1 MRPAFATKVAL
12 VQLKTLGK
20 EAIPHA
26 LERVERYR
34 LLNEP
39 AVAESICQ
47 DILQVDPDHQQA
59 LVMLIL
65 VTTDQF
71 AHNPALGNN
80 TALALVQRLGAEHD
94 RAYYTGIVYERQ
106 AKARLVRQYPGA
118 GFDAYEMLLEAMGWF
133 EKALGLESAES
144 QDAVMRYNNCVRV
157 IEAHDLTAR
166 PREQIE
172 PSLE

>member
-1 MRPAFATKVAL
+1 MFD
-12 VQLKTLGK
+12 LKTLAK

-47 DILQVDPDHQQA
+47 DILQVEPDHQQA

-71 AHNPALGNN
+71 AANPALGNGA
-80 TALALVQRLGAEHD
+80 ALELVQRLEGEYEK
-94 RAYYTGIVYERQ
+94 AYYAGIIHERQ
-106 AKARLVRQYPGA
+106 AKGRLGRQYPGA
-118 GFDAYEMLLEAMGWF
+118 GFDAYEMFLEAMNWF
-133 EKALGLESAES
+133 ETALEMETADN
-144 QDAVMRYNNCVRV
+144 QDAIMRWNSCVRM
-157 IEAHDLTAR
+157 IEANNLTER
-166 PREQIE
+166 PREEIE
-172 PSLE
+172 PGLE

>member
-1 MRPAFATKVAL
+1 ME
-12 VQLKTLGK
+12 LKTLSDD
-20 EAIPHA
+20 AIPHA

-47 DILQVDPDHQQA
+47 DILKVAPRHQQA

-71 AHNPALGNN
+71 ADNAAVGNSAALD
-80 TALALVQRLGAEHD
+80 LVQHLEAEHD

-106 AKARLVRQYPGA
+106 AKARLGRQYPGA
-118 GFDAYEMLLEAMGWF
+118 GFDAYEMFLEAMNWF
-133 EKALGLESAES
+133 ETAQETEAADN
-144 QDAVMRYNNCVRV
+144 QDAVMRWNSCVRM
-157 IEAHDLTAR
+157 IEANNLTER
-166 PREQIE
+166 PREEIE
-172 PSLE
+172 PGLE